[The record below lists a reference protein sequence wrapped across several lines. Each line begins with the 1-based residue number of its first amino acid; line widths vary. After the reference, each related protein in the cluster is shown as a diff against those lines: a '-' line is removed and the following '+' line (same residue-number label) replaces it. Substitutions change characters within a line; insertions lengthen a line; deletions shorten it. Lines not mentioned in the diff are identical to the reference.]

1 MPPND
6 GRIVGVTSRRRRI
19 AILGSTGSIG
29 RQTVEVVRAH
39 PDRFEVVALVAG
51 SDEDALSTQAGELG
65 VERAGLGP
73 EAAVESAAADDV
85 DIVVNAIVGAAGLQ
99 ASVAALEAGKRLA
112 LANKESLVAGGEVCL
127 AAARRGGGEIVAVD
141 SEHAALAQ
149 CLEGRASDQVKRIVI
164 TASGGPFRTRRDLSD
179 VTPEEALAHPTWNMG
194 PKITVDSAT
203 LMNKG
208 LEVIEAHFLFD
219 LAYERID
226 TIVQPQSIVHG
237 IVEFVDGSVIMQAGP
252 ADMRIPIAAALSHPE
267 RIGPSFSTIDLSSI
281 GALEFAPVDHDR
293 FPSLRLAY
301 EAGRAGKTYPA
312 VLNAAN
318 EVAVAAFLDGDL
330 GFADIP
336 GVVGA
341 VMEEHEPGDP
351 ADIESILE
359 ADRNARET
367 ARRNI
372 ATGSARAGA
381 AT

>member
-1 MPPND
+1 
-6 GRIVGVTSRRRRI
+6 VTSGRRRI

-29 RQTVEVVRAH
+29 MQTVEVVRAH
-39 PDRFEVVALVAG
+39 PDRFEVAALVAG
-51 SDEDALSTQAGELG
+51 SDEDALATQAAELG
-65 VERAGLGP
+65 VERIGLGRA
-73 EAAVESAAADDV
+73 AAVEFATADDV
-85 DIVVNAIVGAAGLQ
+85 DIVVNAIVGAAGLE
-99 ASVAALEAGKRLA
+99 ASVTALEAGKRLA

-149 CLEGRASDQVKRIVI
+149 CLEGREPDQVKRIVI
-164 TASGGPFRTRRDLSD
+164 TASGGPFRTRTDLSD
-179 VTPEEALAHPTWNMG
+179 VTPDEALAHPTWNMG

-219 LAYERID
+219 LAYDRID

-267 RIGPSFSTIDLSSI
+267 RIGPSFSAIDLVEI
-281 GALEFAPVDHDR
+281 GALAFEPVDHDR

-301 EAGRAGKTYPA
+301 EAGHAGKTYPA
-312 VLNAAN
+312 ALNAAN
-318 EVAVAAFLDGDL
+318 EVAVAAFLGGDL
-330 GFADIP
+330 GFRDIP
-336 GVVGA
+336 AVVRS
-341 VMEEHEPGDP
+341 VLDEHQSGDP
-351 ADIESILE
+351 ADIESILK
-359 ADRNARET
+359 ADNDARET
-367 ARRNI
+367 ARKSVAI
-372 ATGSARAGA
+372 GSARAGA